1 MRYQSLDGKIF
12 EAKTLR
18 DLAEQLWQSK
28 FIPEPTLEEWM
39 VGSAQRAAIYNNSVI
54 RLESVEAHVED
65 LIKAG
70 FVTPME

>member
-12 EAKTLR
+12 EADSPR
-18 DLAEQLWQSK
+18 QLAEQLWQSK

-39 VGSAQRAAIYNNSVI
+39 IGSAQRAAIYNNSVI
-54 RLESVEAHVED
+54 RIASPEAHVED

-70 FVTPME
+70 FVTPLE